1 MILPDEIQDK
11 IRSDV
16 YDSDPFDV
24 GRLLLGPLWRPGVKI
39 STPPAV
45 DVVGFLAPPLAD
57 VLAYDGTRAQT
68 KHQGRQGGFWGR
80 TETRLE
86 PIEVSDALTA
96 VDRVYRPTLADA
108 VTARDTRRRTRK
120 LSDYEE
126 KRQPDTV
133 RVELISA
140 LRHGL
145 TSVGNYR
152 GQLVAALRDHGAFDF
167 SKDDYLALLA
177 DAPSWVLVQT
187 AGLVRSAR
195 TQ

>member
-1 MILPDEIQDK
+1 MNLTPELEDK

-24 GRLLLGPLWRPGVKI
+24 GRQLLGPMWRPGDKI

-45 DVVGFLAPPLAD
+45 DLIGFLAPALAD
-57 VLAYDGTRAQT
+57 VLAYDGTRGNTAR
-68 KHQGRQGGFWGR
+68 GRQSGFWERVEIG
-80 TETRLE
+80 LE
-86 PIEVSDALTA
+86 PIEIGDALTA

-108 VTARDTRRRTRK
+108 VTALDTRRRTRK

-133 RVELISA
+133 RVELIEA

-152 GQLVAALRDHGAFDF
+152 GQLVAAIRDHGAFDF
-167 SKDDYLALLA
+167 SKDDYLALVA
-177 DAPSWVLVQT
+177 DCPPWALVQF
-187 AGLVRSAR
+187 AGVVRSIKAP
-195 TQ
+195 